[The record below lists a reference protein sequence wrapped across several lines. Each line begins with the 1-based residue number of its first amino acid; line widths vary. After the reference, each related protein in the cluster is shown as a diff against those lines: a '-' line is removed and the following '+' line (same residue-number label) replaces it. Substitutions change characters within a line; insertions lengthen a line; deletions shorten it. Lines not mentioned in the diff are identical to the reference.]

1 MVYYPDNLL
10 VLWLF
15 KDFRFFLL
23 DLLQNLSELLTTFS
37 KPHDKRGPVYFLAN
51 VGSEKFLTVSHQ
63 KGIISEAVIHILK
76 NSLRRNEDSH
86 KHVIRRAMLE

>member
-23 DLLQNLSELLTTFS
+23 DLLQNLSELLTTFA
-37 KPHDKRGPVYFLAN
+37 KPHNKRGPVYFLAN

-63 KGIISEAVIHILK
+63 KRYNFRRSHPYFKKQLK
-76 NSLRRNEDSH
+76 E
-86 KHVIRRAMLE
+86 K